1 VKATECEVGLWLSAR
16 TINVTEDRSCRMC
29 VMEASTPSKLENQ
42 PGHALTLILHSLPR
56 PADHAKHSRSYN
68 QQTNNTM
75 WDDED
80 NNPYGS
86 FARHDSN
93 ASDGPGLASPAAR
106 KTSTTYISLSK
117 GSRLKNEKSRTDPRH
132 RPPRHRPPHKSRP
145 SMCPSAT

>member
-68 QQTNNTM
+68 KLIT
-75 WDDED
+75 
-80 NNPYGS
+80 PCG
-86 FARHDSN
+86 
-93 ASDGPGLASPAAR
+93 
-106 KTSTTYISLSK
+106 TTRTIT
-117 GSRLKNEKSRTDPRH
+117 RTDPLPAMIPMLR
-132 RPPRHRPPHKSRP
+132 
-145 SMCPSAT
+145 MVLD